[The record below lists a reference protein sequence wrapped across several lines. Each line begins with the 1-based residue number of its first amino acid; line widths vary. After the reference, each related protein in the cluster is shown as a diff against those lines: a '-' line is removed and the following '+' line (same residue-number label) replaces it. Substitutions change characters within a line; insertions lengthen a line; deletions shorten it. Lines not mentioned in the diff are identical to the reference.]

1 MSKVYFYSV
10 SDILSEESDRRG
22 GGGNNSSRPR
32 SAGATAATS
41 ADTTAAADGAG
52 YCSRGEA
59 DHVSVLDCETF
70 HREQQVGVYSR
81 NLYVMTISLS
91 LRLPRSEG
99 GRLRGGGGD
108 LDAADGHAAAA
119 DAAVQPGGQPRL

>member
-10 SDILSEESDRRG
+10 SDILSEESDRRD

-32 SAGATAATS
+32 SAAASTAAN
-41 ADTTAAADGAG
+41 ADGAG

-81 NLYVMTISLS
+81 NLCVMTISRN
-91 LRLPRSEG
+91 LRFPRSEG
-99 GRLRGGGGD
+99 GRVRGGGGD

-119 DAAVQPGGQPRL
+119 DAAVQP

>member
-32 SAGATAATS
+32 SAAATAATS

-81 NLYVMTISLS
+81 NLCVMTISRT
-91 LRLPRSEG
+91 LRFPRSEG
-99 GRLRGGGGD
+99 GRVRGGGGD

-119 DAAVQPGGQPRL
+119 DAAVQP